1 MVLFPPAVYTVF
13 HILTLKQRKHDL
25 KYFLVI
31 NIISL
36 DMHFKVRTQR
46 MNFKFTKM
54 TSQGESHTWNYLQ
67 CSMFSKQ
74 KQLSPSYTTAT
85 TWNKLSMYAVKM
97 ITYINK
103 KPHSWWWY
111 FLHSTLYASAM
122 KLQHC
127 PVLCNSQ
134 HIKQWRH
141 KV

>member
-54 TSQGESHTWNYLQ
+54 TSQGESHT
-67 CSMFSKQ
+67 
-74 KQLSPSYTTAT
+74 
-85 TWNKLSMYAVKM
+85 
-97 ITYINK
+97 
-103 KPHSWWWY
+103 
-111 FLHSTLYASAM
+111 
-122 KLQHC
+122 
-127 PVLCNSQ
+127 
-134 HIKQWRH
+134 
-141 KV
+141 